1 MGHYRSDARALA
13 RTALIA
19 HPRFAAFTAP
29 KVWPGAIDAES
40 LPVIGVLTPQ
50 DSSRMESFTS
60 TERKT
65 LMQVA
70 VRRKGGDEVEDILDD
85 DSEVIEA
92 VVLAAIR
99 AQNRFCFLR
108 ETSLV
113 SNTDGA
119 RNVGTLVMT
128 FEIASVRPEAT
139 LPDTP

>member
-1 MGHYRSDARALA
+1 MSHYRSDIRALA
-13 RTALIA
+13 RMALTA
-19 HPRFAAFTAP
+19 HPRFAGFTAP
-29 KVWPGAIDAES
+29 KVWPGAVDADS

-50 DSSRMESFTS
+50 DGSRMESFTS

-70 VRRKGGDEVEDILDD
+70 VRRKGGEDIEDILDE
-85 DSEVIEA
+85 DSEFIEA
-92 VVLAAIR
+92 IVLAAIR

-113 SNTDGA
+113 SNTDGG

-128 FEIASVRPEAT
+128 FETSSVRPEAT
-139 LPDTP
+139 LPAAP

>member
-1 MGHYRSDARALA
+1 MAHYRSQARAVA
-13 RTALIA
+13 RAALIA

-29 KVWPGAIDAES
+29 KVWPGAVDAES

-50 DSSRMESFTS
+50 DSSRMETFTS

-70 VRRKGGDEVEDILDD
+70 VRRKGGEDVEDVLDD
-85 DSEVIEA
+85 DSEMIEA
-92 VVLAAIR
+92 IVLAAIR

-128 FEIASVRPEAT
+128 FEVATVRPEAT
-139 LPDTP
+139 LPEAP

>member
-1 MGHYRSDARALA
+1 MSHYRSDARAVV

-19 HPRFAAFTAP
+19 HLRFADFTAP
-29 KVWPGAIDAES
+29 KVWPGVVDADS

-50 DSSRMESFTS
+50 DSSRMETMTS

-70 VRRKGGDEVEDILDD
+70 VRRKGGENVEDILDE

-92 VVLAAIR
+92 VVLAALR

-108 ETSLV
+108 ETSVV
-113 SNTDGA
+113 SNTDGVQ
-119 RNVGTLVMT
+119 NVGTLVMT
-128 FEIASVRPEAT
+128 FEITTVRPEAS
-139 LPDTP
+139 LPVAP

>member
-1 MGHYRSDARALA
+1 MAHYRSEARALA
-13 RTALIA
+13 HAALIA

-29 KVWPGAIDAES
+29 KVWPGGVDAES

-70 VRRKGGDEVEDILDD
+70 VRRKGGEDVEDILDD

-139 LPDTP
+139 LPETP

>member
-1 MGHYRSDARALA
+1 MDHYRSEARALA
-13 RTALIA
+13 RAALIA
-19 HPRFAAFTAP
+19 HPRFAAFNAP
-29 KVWPGAIDAES
+29 KVWPGAVDAES

-50 DSSRMESFTS
+50 DSSRMESFTC

-70 VRRKGGDEVEDILDD
+70 VRRKGGEDVEDILDH

-99 AQNRFCFLR
+99 GQNRFCFLR

-119 RNVGTLVMT
+119 RNIGTLVLG
-128 FEIASVRPEAT
+128 FEITTLRPEAE
-139 LPDTP
+139 LTPTP